1 MYYLLFLGAVMLFL
15 SFIAWRDAAASARRA
30 VKIRDRRD

>member
-15 SFIAWRDAAASARRA
+15 SFVAWRDASAATKKT